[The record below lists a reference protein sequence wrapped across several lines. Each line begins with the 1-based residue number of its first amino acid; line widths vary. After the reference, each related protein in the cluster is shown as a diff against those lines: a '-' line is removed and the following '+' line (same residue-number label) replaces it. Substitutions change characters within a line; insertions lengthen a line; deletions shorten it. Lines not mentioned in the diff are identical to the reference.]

1 MAISSLRLD
10 TRRALAD
17 GTYPVQI
24 KVGYG
29 TDIYLATGVYLKRDE
44 WQARSQQCVGKH
56 ARVINNILTTAL
68 TRVTNRILELR
79 ESGRFSTYTRAQL
92 RQMLTDLTLDAPTVD
107 LPTLGYYLDKLI
119 ASKKGKTAD
128 TYRYAKRRVAAYC
141 SPDELPVSDMSAE
154 WWSDLIS
161 SMEADGLSHNTRHLY
176 ISAVKSAVRYAEEDG
191 VAVNPAYKKVASKMD
206 TNTPMRNLP
215 VEALREIRDAVID
228 RRAEVYRDAFM
239 LSFYLIGINAADL
252 IALKKSDVVNGRIN
266 YKRAKTGRHYSIKIE
281 PEAQE
286 IIDRYAAPAGD
297 PRLLSLGA
305 STVASFTV
313 VCSRW
318 LNTVRP
324 GLTWYYAR
332 YSWANYAID
341 LDVPKDI
348 VSECLG
354 HSHGVAVTGVYIRY
368 THDKIDKA
376 NRQVLDYFAGKK

>member
-29 TDIYLATGVYLKRDE
+29 TDIYLSTGVYLRRDE
-44 WQARSQQCVGKH
+44 WQERSQQCVGKH
-56 ARVINNILTTAL
+56 ARAINNILTTAL

-79 ESGRFSTYTRAQL
+79 ESGRFNAYTRAQL

-107 LPTLGYYLDKLI
+107 TPTLGYYLDKLI
-119 ASKKGKTAD
+119 ATKKGKTAD
-128 TYRYAKRRVAAYC
+128 TYRSAKRRVTAY
-141 SPDELPVSDMSAE
+141 SDLYKLPVSDMSSE
-154 WWSDLIS
+154 WWSGWLAMLD
-161 SMEADGLSHNTRHLY
+161 ADGLSNNTRHLY
-176 ISAVKSAVRYAEEDG
+176 ISSVKSALRYAEEDG
-191 VAVNPAYKKVASKMD
+191 VSVNPSYKKVVSKMD
-206 TNTPMRNLP
+206 NNTPMRNLP
-215 VEALREIRDAVID
+215 VEVLREIRDREVGVKS
-228 RRAEVYRDAFM
+228 EVYRDAFM

-252 IALKKSDVVNGRIN
+252 LALKKTDVVNGRIN

-281 PEAQE
+281 PEAQA
-286 IIDRYAAPAGD
+286 IIDKYHGTN
-297 PRLLSLGA
+297 RLLSFA
-305 STVASFTV
+305 DIKYF
-313 VCSRW
+313 SRN
-318 LNTVRP
+318 LAYHLDKIMP

-354 HSHGVAVTGVYIRY
+354 HSHGAAVTGVYIRY

>member
-92 RQMLTDLTLDAPTVD
+92 RQMLTDLSLDAPTVGT
-107 LPTLGYYLDKLI
+107 PTLGYYLDKVI
-119 ASKKGKTAD
+119 ATKKGKTAD
-128 TYRYAKRRVAAYC
+128 TYRHAKRRVAAYC
-141 SPDELPVSDMSAE
+141 VPDELPVSDMSAE
-154 WWSDLIS
+154 WWQGLIATLD
-161 SMEADGLSHNTRHLY
+161 ADGLSNNTRHLY
-176 ISAVKSAVRYAEEDG
+176 ISAIKSVVRCAEEDG

-215 VEALREIRDAVID
+215 VEVLREIRD
-228 RRAEVYRDAFM
+228 REVGPKSEVFRDAFM
-239 LSFYLIGINAADL
+239 LSFYLIGINAADML
-252 IALKKSDVVNGRIN
+252 ALKKSDVVNGRIN

-281 PEAQE
+281 PEAQA
-286 IIDRYAAPAGD
+286 IIDKYPGTN
-297 PRLLSLGA
+297 RLLSFANIKHFQQLLA
-305 STVASFTV
+305 YH
-313 VCSRW
+313 
-318 LNTVRP
+318 LDKIMP

-354 HSHGVAVTGVYIRY
+354 HSHGAAVTGVYIRY

-376 NRQVLDYFAGKK
+376 NRQVLDYFAKNKP